1 MRKLRAKLRD
11 INDSLPALFLGILAF
26 GFLAEIIPVW
36 FVDDKAGYTAGL
48 LIGVATA
55 LFSAWHMAW
64 SLDRAFDCDEGTATK
79 RMQKYSALRYGVQL
93 IVLGVLIATGIGN
106 PLAAF
111 LGMFGLK
118 VSAYLA
124 PFTDKLFRR

>member
-1 MRKLRAKLRD
+1 MRKLRD

-26 GFLAEIIPVW
+26 GFLAEIVFVW
-36 FVDDKAGYTAGL
+36 FVEDKAGYTAGL

-64 SLDRAFDCDEGTATK
+64 SLHKTFECEEETVTK
-79 RMQKYSALRYGVQL
+79 RMQKYSVLRYGVQL
-93 IVLGVLIATGIGN
+93 IVLGVLILTKIGN

-111 LGMFGLK
+111 LGMWGLK